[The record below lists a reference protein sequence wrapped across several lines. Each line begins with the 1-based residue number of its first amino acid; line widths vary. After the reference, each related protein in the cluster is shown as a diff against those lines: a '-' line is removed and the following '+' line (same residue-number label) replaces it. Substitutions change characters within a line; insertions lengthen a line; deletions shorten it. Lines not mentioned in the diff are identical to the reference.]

1 MTAALATPPVTKMDP
16 NRKMGATAADTA
28 DQIVDP
34 EVYADQARLDAA
46 FTRLR
51 ADDPVAW
58 CEPEN
63 FRPFWAITKHADIT
77 EVSRQN
83 KLFTNG
89 EREMLSYRHTEEKVY
104 GQFGQPHLLKT
115 LVQLDDPMHYKLR
128 HLTQDWFMPHNVKKR
143 EAAVRTIAKQYVDR
157 MEDLGSSCDF
167 QQDIAL
173 YFPLRVIMQILGVP
187 ESDEPMMLKLTQE
200 IFGAQDE
207 DLMRD
212 SNLAETEDVNEA
224 TDRGLASIQE
234 TLAEFFMYFTGIT
247 ADRRANPKDDVST
260 VIANGKIDGEDI
272 GQLEAMSY
280 YIIVAAA
287 GHDTTSASTGGGVLA
302 MLQDPAQLKKMMQSP
317 KEMSRTAVDEAI
329 RWTTP
334 VKHFMRTAQSD
345 YEMRGQTIRK
355 GENLLLCYPS
365 GNRDEDVF
373 EDPFKFKV
381 DRSPNK
387 LISFG
392 HGGHMCLGMHLA
404 RLEMQAIYEELF
416 SRVKSFEL
424 AGEPSFIRANFVGGP
439 KSIPVHYRF

>member
-1 MTAALATPPVTKMDP
+1 MAETALATPPETKMD
-16 NRKMGATAADTA
+16 RGRTMSAAAEATRNL
-28 DQIVDP
+28 IVDP
-34 EVYADQARLDAA
+34 AIYADPDQLDAA
-46 FTRLR
+46 FRKLR
-51 ADDPVAW
+51 AEDPVAW
-58 CEPEN
+58 CEPEGY
-63 FRPFWAITKHADIT
+63 RPFWALTKHADIM

-89 EREMLSYRHTEEKVY
+89 EREMLSYEDAEKGVY
-104 GQFGQPHLLKT
+104 AQMGGPHLLKT
-115 LVQLDDPMHYKLR
+115 LVQLDDPLHFKLR
-128 HLTQDWFMPHNVKKR
+128 HLTQEWFMPQNVKKR
-143 EAAVRTIAKQYVDR
+143 EDAIRQIAKKYVDR
-157 MEDLGSSCDF
+157 MEDLGGECDF
-167 QQDIAL
+167 QRDVAL
-173 YFPLRVIMQILGVP
+173 YYPLRVIMQILGVP

-212 SNLAETEDVNEA
+212 KTLAEQQDVEK
-224 TDRGLASIQE
+224 GLASINE

-260 VIANGKIDGEDI
+260 VIANGMVDGEPI

-287 GHDTTSASTGGGVLA
+287 GHDTTSASTGGGVLG
-302 MLQDPAQLKKMMQSP
+302 MLQNPSELKKMMDDP
-317 KEMSRTAVDEAI
+317 KAVSRTATDEAI

-334 VKHFMRTAQSD
+334 VKQFMRTAQED
-345 YEMRGQTIRK
+345 YELRGRKILK
-355 GENLLLCYPS
+355 GESLLLCYPS

-373 EDPFKFKV
+373 DDPYTF
-381 DRSPNK
+381 DISRSPNK

-416 SRVKSFEL
+416 SRLKSIEL
-424 AGEPSFIRANFVGGP
+424 AGDPTFIKANFVGGP
-439 KSIPVHYRF
+439 KSIPVRYKF